1 MQNWKLEKWPKASE
15 LVRIKNWSYML
26 LLKNFQITY
35 SLVQNTHRVVILK
48 HTGKNHLCLCQQNHK
63 TATYFYPG
71 GGSSFTSHP
80 NVNLSLILLEP
91 ISPTCKGNNGNLD
104 SMNRLL
110 WKSNENIHG
119 IERYKINSS
128 QLSIPWCLS
137 HQEST
142 YKKVLKSALLPFLE
156 YMLHLSSF
164 RKLRF
169 SFLLELGTC
178 YVSQGLHAYQN
189 YLKQT

>member
-1 MQNWKLEKWPKASE
+1 MSTYP
-15 LVRIKNWSYML
+15 SY
-26 LLKNFQITY
+26 
-35 SLVQNTHRVVILK
+35 
-48 HTGKNHLCLCQQNHK
+48 CLSPFPLSAK
-63 TATYFYPG
+63 VTMATL
-71 GGSSFTSHP
+71 T
-80 NVNLSLILLEP
+80 LRTDCCE
-91 ISPTCKGNNGNLD
+91 
-104 SMNRLL
+104 
-110 WKSNENIHG
+110 KSNENIHG
-119 IERYKINSS
+119 IERYKIHSS

-178 YVSQGLHAYQN
+178 YVS
-189 YLKQT
+189 